1 MALRNIHNNI
11 KNALANNDSLLHYH
25 LVKFEKPSQL
35 DIEAERATDYV
46 YITDAPYV
54 VSYDGQEYIPGG
66 LLKVGK
72 VPESTEAKATNMNL
86 TLSATKLGKK
96 AIAIGVTLQSS
107 VASGASGTI
116 HTNVNLFNSGFYPG
130 DIVTF
135 RRRSGGSAFKARI
148 DRIGD
153 SSLTGHN
160 GAVYFTNLEI
170 STVGTISEATLYD
183 VEYDAPQVDALV
195 GGGAATD
202 ADGNTTFSAVSFDN
216 YINRSVTIYQI
227 GRAHV

>member
-72 VPESTEAKATNMNL
+72 LSTSMHYEKP
-86 TLSATKLGKK
+86 
-96 AIAIGVTLQSS
+96 I
-107 VASGASGTI
+107 
-116 HTNVNLFNSGFYPG
+116 
-130 DIVTF
+130 
-135 RRRSGGSAFKARI
+135 
-148 DRIGD
+148 
-153 SSLTGHN
+153 
-160 GAVYFTNLEI
+160 
-170 STVGTISEATLYD
+170 
-183 VEYDAPQVDALV
+183 
-195 GGGAATD
+195 
-202 ADGNTTFSAVSFDN
+202 
-216 YINRSVTIYQI
+216 
-227 GRAHV
+227 